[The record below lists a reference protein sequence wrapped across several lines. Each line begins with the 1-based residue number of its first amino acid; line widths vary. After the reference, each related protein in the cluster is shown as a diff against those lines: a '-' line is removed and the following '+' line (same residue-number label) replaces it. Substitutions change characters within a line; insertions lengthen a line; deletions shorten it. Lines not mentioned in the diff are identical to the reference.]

1 MNNRCRLCAEPYQVN
16 IEILEN
22 TQFLSLID
30 YFFQLKISA
39 DDKLPS
45 AVCES
50 CYDFVQR
57 LWRFKEQVDQAQIL
71 LNEVCNNILEGL
83 CGAGNVVLSSNNHE
97 VAPVVVEENGNLSVG
112 CEVLSQESEALSNTE
127 G

>member
-1 MNNRCRLCAEPYQVN
+1 MDNRCRLCAEPYQVN
-16 IEILEN
+16 IDILEN

-30 YFFQLKISA
+30 YFFQLKLSA

-45 AVCES
+45 AVCEN
-50 CYDFVQR
+50 CYEFVQR

-71 LNEVCNNILEGL
+71 LTEVCNNILEGL
-83 CGAGNVVLSSNNHE
+83 CSAGNVVLSRDNPD
-97 VAPVVVEENGNLSVG
+97 VAPAVVVENGNLSVG
-112 CEVLSQESEALSNTE
+112 CEVLGQESEVLGNTE

>member
-1 MNNRCRLCAEPYQVN
+1 MDNRCRLCAEPYQVN

-71 LNEVCNNILEGL
+71 LNEVCSNILEGL
-83 CGAGNVVLSSNNHE
+83 CSVGNVVLSSDNSE
-97 VAPVVVEENGNLSVG
+97 VAPPVVVENGNLSIG
-112 CEVLSQESEALSNTE
+112 CEGLSQASEVLGNTE